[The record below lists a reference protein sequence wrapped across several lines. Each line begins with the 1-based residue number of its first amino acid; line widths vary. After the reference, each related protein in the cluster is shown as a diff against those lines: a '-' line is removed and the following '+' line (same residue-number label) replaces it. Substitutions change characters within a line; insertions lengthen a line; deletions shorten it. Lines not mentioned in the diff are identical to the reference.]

1 MRLFLCLWAC
11 LFLMTACNT
20 NNTAKQDSPETTVRG
35 IFSAIQSENFELALQ
50 FCTPST
56 KESLQDFAT
65 NLKMIPPDEKESLLA
80 PFSMQISTV
89 ACQDYQGITRCD
101 LCCSDL
107 GEISIETVQ
116 KDDKWYV
123 QMEFL
128 Y

>member
-1 MRLFLCLWAC
+1 
-11 LFLMTACNT
+11 MTACNT

-65 NLKMIPPDEKESLLA
+65 NLKMIPLDEKESLLA

-89 ACQDYQGITRCD
+89 ACQDNQGITRCD

-107 GEISIETVQ
+107 GEISIEMVQ